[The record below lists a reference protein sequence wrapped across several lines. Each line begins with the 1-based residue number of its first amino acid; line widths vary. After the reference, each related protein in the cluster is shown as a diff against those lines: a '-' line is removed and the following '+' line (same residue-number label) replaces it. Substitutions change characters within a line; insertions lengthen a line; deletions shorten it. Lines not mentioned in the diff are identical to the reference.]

1 MNNENDSNAPIPQPI
16 TEEYARKLIQSLHL
30 INGFLFDNVLEN
42 EEDARIVI
50 GHILSSIYN
59 RKVEV
64 DTVRSQKAFL
74 AVDTKFHSIRM
85 DAYVKPAEK
94 DDTLKATIFD
104 VEMEDRESDRPDL
117 PKRLR
122 YYSSMHDSKFLRTS
136 TNYRALPYFVSIT
149 ISSYDP
155 FIAGDM
161 YYEASTTLTTHPK
174 IDYDDGVSHIFL
186 YCNGKPNI
194 TNAKHSKK
202 LTEMLRYIVSGEKP
216 SSPNTDI
223 EDINKIVSRVKALP
237 EVTTKYMKQWDREYI
252 LQLEA
257 EKETQKR
264 DAIALI
270 EFSQAHGISDVDIAE
285 ELSTRYGYDEKTI
298 KDLFK
303 HAKNS

>member
-1 MNNENDSNAPIPQPI
+1 
-16 TEEYARKLIQSLHL
+16 
-30 INGFLFDNVLEN
+30 
-42 EEDARIVI
+42 
-50 GHILSSIYN
+50 
-59 RKVEV
+59 
-64 DTVRSQKAFL
+64 
-74 AVDTKFHSIRM
+74 
-85 DAYVKPAEK
+85 
-94 DDTLKATIFD
+94 
-104 VEMEDRESDRPDL
+104 MEDRESDRPDL

-136 TNYRALPYFVSIT
+136 TNYRSLPDFVSIT

-155 FIAGDM
+155 FLAGDM

-174 IDYDDGVSHIFL
+174 IEYDDGVSHIFL

-223 EDINKIVSRVKALP
+223 DDIDKIVSRVKALP

-257 EKETQKR
+257 SEKARAKTEKETKEKN
-264 DAIALI
+264 AIGLI
-270 EFSQAHGISDVDIAE
+270 KFCRAHGVSDIDIID
-285 ELSTRYGYDEKTI
+285 ELFTNYGYDEETLKT
-298 KDLFK
+298 LFSQAEK
-303 HAKNS
+303 S